1 MQQILSQ
8 RTLIHPASSDSGPAQ
23 ARLMPLITPCL
34 LMPCLLMAGLMMAL
48 LMTAAPLSPAQAE
61 DRWGGAWFT
70 CEFAR
75 SQTPPDDDCA
85 MFDDEG
91 FRFSDGRFT
100 YVRITESNET
110 ACRGEKVGQCFRR
123 DRPAISIKTSDRGK
137 LDLGADRIRVS
148 YLFCTQTFYFRDTE
162 HYREI
167 WPDEDRCFWA
177 RKRHFYIAR
186 YKGRITERTDP

>member
-1 MQQILSQ
+1 MTRPS
-8 RTLIHPASSDSGPAQ
+8 TLISLALALLGILMSGPF
-23 ARLMPLITPCL
+23 TP
-34 LMPCLLMAGLMMAL
+34 
-48 LMTAAPLSPAQAE
+48 AAADTS
-61 DRWGGAWFT
+61 WGGTWFT

-91 FRFSDGRFT
+91 FRFSNGRFT
-100 YVRITESNET
+100 YVRITESDET
-110 ACRGEKVGQCFRR
+110 ACRGNKVGQCFQRNL
-123 DRPAISIKTSDRGK
+123 PTITITANDRGK
-137 LDLGADRIRVS
+137 LDLGPDRIKVS
-148 YLFCTQTFYFRDTE
+148 YLFCTQTFYFKDTE

-186 YKGRITERTDP
+186 YAGRISESK

>member
-1 MQQILSQ
+1 MTRSLLAVILM
-8 RTLIHPASSDSGPAQ
+8 L
-23 ARLMPLITPCL
+23 
-34 LMPCLLMAGLMMAL
+34 
-48 LMTAAPLSPAQAE
+48 AAPLAVLPGAPALA
-61 DRWGGAWFT
+61 DDSWGGTWFT

-75 SQTPPDDDCA
+75 SRTPPDDDCA

-100 YVRITESNET
+100 YVRITDSDET

-123 DRPAISIKTSDRGK
+123 DRPAITITANDRGK
-137 LDLGADRIRVS
+137 LDLGPDRIRVK
-148 YLFCTQTFYFRDTE
+148 YLFCTQIFYFKDTD

-186 YKGRITERTDP
+186 YDGRITERK